1 MWIKQHRDGQE
12 KEQQFHRVP
21 QSMPGKL
28 QRVRIQAQEPG
39 QDNPVVQ
46 FNNIKFIRNP

>member
-1 MWIKQHRDGQE
+1 
-12 KEQQFHRVP
+12 
-21 QSMPGKL
+21 MPGKL

-46 FNNIKFIRNP
+46 FNNIKFIRNPWEPIGRKDPAIKIPWPDK